1 LEHPLNKEEM
11 IVMNLTMASYH
22 VIRVEE
28 AGKAGLEKGVLYL
41 NTKDLQGLVLSDDR
55 ITDMHLEI
63 AYPGEET
70 RIVHILDAMEPRIKP
85 EQQARC
91 FPGFLG
97 LPTTVGAGRTNRL
110 AGTAVIATAATVLL
124 PSGQGTGVQE
134 FNEGVIDMSGPGQS
148 RCACSDTINICLCMT
163 FRENLSTLDF
173 DEAARMALIKVSDR
187 IAEVTLDR
195 QPDEETV
202 YKTGVIDPDLPNVAY
217 INQVQS
223 QGHICRTFLYAMPME
238 GFFTPTILDPTEL
251 FDGAV
256 VSGNYR
262 NHLRTCT
269 WLQQNNP
276 YVLELFRRHGK
287 ECNFVGQVVSRGHY
301 DDLGTKIR
309 SGNFVAKLAAHLKA
323 HAAVLSLEGTGN
335 SNVDY
340 MATVKAL
347 ENSGIVAVP
356 VVHEFGGPGGDE
368 EPLFDF
374 AEEAVS
380 VVSGGGIDRRI
391 ELPPMKR
398 VIGGD
403 SIRFT
408 NSTSYNKS
416 FDPHQPYT
424 AIAHFFFCG
433 FRSLQNHGWR
443 CEEY

>member
-1 LEHPLNKEEM
+1 MK
-11 IVMNLTMASYH
+11 LTMASYH
-22 VIRVEE
+22 VTAVEK
-28 AGKAGLEKGVLYL
+28 AGKAALENGVLYL
-41 NTKDLQGLVLSDDR
+41 DVDDLRALVLADDR
-55 ITDMHLEI
+55 ITDLRVEI
-63 AYPGEET
+63 ARPGEET
-70 RIVHILDAMEPRIKP
+70 RIVHILDAVEPRIKP
-85 EQQARC
+85 DKPARC

-97 LPTTVGAGRTNRL
+97 LPTTVGAGVTNRL
-110 AGTAVIATAATVLL
+110 AGTAVIATAAKVLL

-148 RCACSDTINICLCMT
+148 RCACSDTINICLCLT
-163 FRENLSTLDF
+163 FRDKLNTLDF
-173 DEAARMALIKVSDR
+173 DEAARMALLKVGER
-187 IAEVTLDR
+187 IAEITLGKR
-195 QPDEETV
+195 PDEQTV
-202 YKTGVIDPDLPNVAY
+202 YETGIVDPGLPNVAY
-217 INQVQS
+217 INQIQS

-238 GFFTPTILDPTEL
+238 GFFTPTVLDPTEL

-287 ECNFVGQVVSRGHY
+287 ECNFVGQVISRGHY
-301 DDLGTKIR
+301 DDLSTKIR
-309 SGNFVAKLAAHLKA
+309 SGNFAAKLAAHLKA
-323 HAAVLSLEGTGN
+323 DAAVLSLEGTGN

-347 ENSGIVAVP
+347 ENRGIAAVP

-368 EPLFDF
+368 APLFDF

-380 VVSGGGIDRRI
+380 VVSGGGVDRRI
-391 ELPPMKR
+391 ELPAMKR

-408 NSTSYNKS
+408 NSTMYDKS
-416 FDPHQPYT
+416 FDPHQSFT